1 MIKDKLRSILAE
13 AIELEPDEIDDAS
26 SPDTTPEWD
35 SFAHMNMVAVI
46 EKEYGIS
53 LTIDEVIEMQSLP
66 KIVEI
71 VSRKL

>member
-1 MIKDKLRSILAE
+1 MKDKLRRILAE
-13 AIELEPDEIDDAS
+13 AIELEPDEINDTS
-26 SPDTTPEWD
+26 SPDDTPEWD

-53 LTIDEVIEMQSLP
+53 LTLDEVIEMQSLN
-66 KIVEI
+66 KILEV

>member
-1 MIKDKLRSILAE
+1 MKDKLLSILAE
-13 AIELEPDEIDDAS
+13 AIELEPNEIDDTS

-53 LTIDEVIEMQSLP
+53 LTLEEVIEMQSLP
-66 KIVEI
+66 KIVE
-71 VSRKL
+71 VVTRKL

>member
-66 KIVEI
+66 KILEV

>member
-1 MIKDKLRSILAE
+1 MKDKLRRILAE
-13 AIELEPDEIDDAS
+13 AIELEPDEIDNSS
-26 SPDTTPEWD
+26 SPDVTPEWD

-53 LTIDEVIEMQSLP
+53 LTLDEVIEMQSLP
-66 KIVEI
+66 KIVEV